1 MKTLRYLSIG
11 IFFGIVLFK
20 AQVVSWYRIYEMF
33 RFESFHMYGVIG
45 VAVVCGMI
53 VVQVIKKKGIKG
65 HSGSAIDIPVKD
77 KGITRYLIGGI
88 IFGMGWAIA
97 GACPGPMF
105 VLLGSGAYSILIVIG
120 SAILGTLLYGI
131 VRHKLPH

>member
-33 RFESFHMYGVIG
+33 KFESFHMYGVIG

-53 VVQVIKKKGIKG
+53 VVQVIKRKAIKG
-65 HSGSAIDIPVKD
+65 HSGAAIDIPAKN

-105 VLLGSGAYSILIVIG
+105 VLLGSGVYSMLIVIG
-120 SAILGTLLYGI
+120 SAVLGTLLYGV

>member
-33 RFESFHMYGVIG
+33 KFESFHIYGVIG

-53 VVQVIKKKGIKG
+53 IVQIIKKKEIKG
-65 HSGSAIDIPVKD
+65 HSGSAIDIPAKE
-77 KGITRYLIGGI
+77 KGISRYLIGGI